1 MKKIM
6 MTLAAVMSMTM
17 AFADSENV
25 KAAKISNVYDMS
37 VNIRRLAVTLGLN
50 LDQMEWFGDLHKSFC
65 AEMIDASVA
74 PENEK
79 SEKVEEAVNK
89 NLTYMSY
96 LLNDKQYDKYAAL
109 MDVTLRNRGLKK

>member
-50 LDQMEWFGDLHKSFC
+50 LDQMEWVGDLYKSFC
-65 AEMIDASVA
+65 SEMLDASDA

-79 SEKVEEAVNK
+79 NEKVKAALSE
-89 NLTYMSY
+89 NLIYMSY
-96 LLNDKQYDKYAAL
+96 VLNDKQFEKYATL